1 MILHWAMIHVK
12 AFRNSEDMKKILT
25 IILTLVGG
33 VFDNVEEKDSSSDVQ
48 FSSF

>member
-1 MILHWAMIHVK
+1 MIHVK
-12 AFRNSEDMKKILT
+12 AFRNSEDKKKILT